1 MKKEYTVKVYKKEVK
16 QAVAE
21 VLESFQNGVNKTIPI
36 YSGGHRV
43 NCVYHYS
50 VYGGSKKNRFLESYI
65 KYNRHIERDGS
76 GIDYGFKLSNE
87 LAEALLVVKEKYHIS
102 LGLTCLIG
110 ICGSDDYFN
119 FELNKSDYFKE
130 HFENSYSKHKAI
142 LMIDRLKKELVI
154 NVDKVK
160 QRLKL

>member
-50 VYGGSKKNRFLESYI
+50 VYCGSKKNRFLESYI

-119 FELNKSDYFKE
+119 FEFRVSEYFKE
-130 HFENSYSKHKAI
+130 NFENSYYKYRTSLVVDK
-142 LMIDRLKKELVI
+142 LKKELFV

-160 QRLKL
+160 QRLKM